1 MSKVSDEFFDALH
14 HDGGICRDCACGR
27 THFASWETGAFEP
40 GELEDLLAKAERE
53 PDKYIEHSDTN
64 VTVAHIDGREFV
76 YECKCDKLAAYER
89 LVWNHREEILDYF
102 TARHKR
108 QLETLKTFNSK
119 LQQCAAAL
127 AEVEKVHVPE

>member
-14 HDGGICRDCACGR
+14 HDGSICRDCQCGR
-27 THFASWETGAFEP
+27 THFASWEGGFEP
-40 GELEDLLAKAERE
+40 GELEELRAKAEQQ
-53 PDKYIEHSDTN
+53 PDKYIEHSNDGISI
-64 VTVAHIDGREFV
+64 AHLNGKEFV
-76 YECKCDKLAAYER
+76 YECPCEGLVPYEKF
-89 LVWNHREEILDYF
+89 VWNHREEILDYL

-119 LQQCAAAL
+119 LQQCANAL